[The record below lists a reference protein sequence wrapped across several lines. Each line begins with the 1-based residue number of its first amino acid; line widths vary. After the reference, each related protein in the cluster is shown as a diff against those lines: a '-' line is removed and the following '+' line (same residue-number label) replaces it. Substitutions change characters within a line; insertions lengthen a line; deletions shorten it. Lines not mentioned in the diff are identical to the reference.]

1 MVGIF
6 KRLIK
11 NIRTQRTIQAE
22 ITKIEQAAPKNE
34 AERLA
39 MATCEWVELLWNGE
53 KQKFLIHKTNF
64 QELLTCGRFPN
75 ILYKF
80 VNGLSEAVGEKD
92 LKITELDIKKMKEEE
107 EEFLIELARKSMIT
121 PTYQECYDAI
131 LKIRGIEMSDIN
143 DVMPKDFLDDLFLFY
158 LKGWEADVKKNL
170 DAYNSSASAGSQ
182 NTTNVDQAN
191 TSEA

>member
-1 MVGIF
+1 MFEKIKSFFNKKRREHGIEAAIAEA
-6 KRLIK
+6 IK
-11 NIRTQRTIQAE
+11 
-22 ITKIEQAAPKNE
+22 APENE

-39 MATCEWVELLWNGE
+39 IASCDWVELLWNGT

-64 QELLTCGRFPN
+64 QELLTCGSFPN

-80 VNGLSEAVGEKD
+80 IDGIAEAAGAKEAVSEVD
-92 LKITELDIKKMKEEE
+92 LKKMKEEE
-107 EEFLIELARKSMIT
+107 DEFLVELAKKSMVT

-131 LKIRGIEMSDIN
+131 LKIRGISESALN
-143 DVMPKDFLDDLFLFY
+143 DVIPKDFLNDLFLLY
-158 LKGWEADVKKNL
+158 LTDWEKDVKKNL
-170 DAYNSSASAGSQ
+170 AAFNLPASEESQ

>member
-1 MVGIF
+1 MFEKIKSFFNKKRREHGIEAAIAEA
-6 KRLIK
+6 IK
-11 NIRTQRTIQAE
+11 
-22 ITKIEQAAPKNE
+22 APENE

-39 MATCEWVELLWNGE
+39 IATCDWVELLWNGT

-64 QELLTCGRFPN
+64 QELLTCGSFPN

-80 VNGLSEAVGEKD
+80 IDGIAEAAGAKEAVSEVD
-92 LKITELDIKKMKEEE
+92 LKKMKEEE
-107 EEFLIELARKSMIT
+107 DEFLVELAKKSMVT

-131 LKIRGIEMSDIN
+131 LKIRGISESALN
-143 DVMPKDFLDDLFLFY
+143 DVIPKDFLNDLFLLY
-158 LKGWEADVKKNL
+158 LTDWEKDVKKNL
-170 DAYNSSASAGSQ
+170 AAFNLPASEESQ

>member
-1 MVGIF
+1 MFEKIKSFFNKKRREHGIEAAIAEA
-6 KRLIK
+6 IK
-11 NIRTQRTIQAE
+11 
-22 ITKIEQAAPKNE
+22 APENE

-39 MATCEWVELLWNGE
+39 IATCDWVELLWNGT

-64 QELLTCGRFPN
+64 QELLTCGSFPN

-80 VNGLSEAVGEKD
+80 IDGIAEAAGAKEAVSEVD
-92 LKITELDIKKMKEEE
+92 LKKMKEEE
-107 EEFLIELARKSMIT
+107 DEFLVELAKKSMVT

-131 LKIRGIEMSDIN
+131 LKIRGISESALN
-143 DVMPKDFLDDLFLFY
+143 DVIPKDFLNDLFLLY
-158 LKGWEADVKKNL
+158 LTDWEKDVKKNL
-170 DAYNSSASAGSQ
+170 ASFNLPASEESQ

>member
-1 MVGIF
+1 MIGVF

-11 NIRTQRTIQAE
+11 NIRTKRAIAAE
-22 ITKIEQAAPKNE
+22 ITKIEQTAPKNE

-80 VNGLSEAVGEKD
+80 VK
-92 LKITELDIKKMKEEE
+92 LDIKKMKEEE

-158 LKGWEADVKKNL
+158 LKGWEKDIKKNL
-170 DAYNSSASAGSQ
+170 DAYNSSASAGLQ
-182 NTTNVDQAN
+182 NTIDADQAN

>member
-1 MVGIF
+1 MFEKIKSFFNKKRREHGIEAAIAEA
-6 KRLIK
+6 IK
-11 NIRTQRTIQAE
+11 
-22 ITKIEQAAPKNE
+22 APENE

-39 MATCEWVELLWNGE
+39 IATCDWVELLWNGT

-64 QELLTCGRFPN
+64 QELLTCGSFPN

-80 VNGLSEAVGEKD
+80 IDGIAEAAGAKEAVSEVD
-92 LKITELDIKKMKEEE
+92 LKKMKEEE
-107 EEFLIELARKSMIT
+107 DEFLVELAKKSMVT

-131 LKIRGIEMSDIN
+131 LKIRGISESALN
-143 DVMPKDFLDDLFLFY
+143 DVIPKDFLNDLFLLY
-158 LKGWEADVKKNL
+158 LTDLEKDVKKNL
-170 DAYNSSASAGSQ
+170 AAFNLPASEESQ

>member
-1 MVGIF
+1 MIGIV
-6 KRLIK
+6 KKMMK
-11 NIRTQRTIQAE
+11 NRGIQKE
-22 ITKIEQAAPKNE
+22 IGQEIDRIEKKHFESE

-39 MATCEWVELLWNGE
+39 MATCEWVELLWNGK

-92 LKITELDIKKMKEEE
+92 LEVSEVDLKKMKEEE
-107 EEFLIELARKSMIT
+107 DEFLVELAKKSMVT

-131 LKIRGIEMSDIN
+131 LKIRGIDESDIN
-143 DVMPKDFLDDLFLFY
+143 DVIPKDFLSDLFLFY
-158 LKGWEADVKKNL
+158 LTDWNVEVKKNL
-170 DAYNSSASAGSQ
+170 EKYNLHGSEGLQ
-182 NTTNVDQAN
+182 NTTDAGQAT
-191 TSEA
+191 TSQV